1 MLEIKEIQITS
12 NPDWVKVHFV
22 AKKNNGVVSY
32 TKPMLIS
39 LEEVEAM
46 DLTAGD
52 KITISEV

>member
-1 MLEIKEIQITS
+1 MLEIREIQITS

-22 AKKNNGVVSY
+22 PTKNNGVVLY

-39 LEEVEAM
+39 AAEVEAM
-46 DLTAGD
+46 DLAAGD